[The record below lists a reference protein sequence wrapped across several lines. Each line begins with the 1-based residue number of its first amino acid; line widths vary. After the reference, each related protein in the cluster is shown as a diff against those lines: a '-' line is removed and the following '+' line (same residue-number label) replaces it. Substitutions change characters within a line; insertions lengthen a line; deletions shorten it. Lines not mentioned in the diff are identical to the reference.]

1 MAESAQLDHDKEPVS
16 LSRSR
21 NMAAIKERATSPE
34 LEVRRI
40 LHRHGFR
47 YRLHRR
53 DLPDTVHRS
62 VLGINYAGAP
72 LPNWLSAFCLD
83 SGL

>member
-21 NMAAIKERATSPE
+21 NMAAIRGRDTSPE

-40 LHRHGFR
+40 PHRHGFR
-47 YRLHRR
+47 LRLHRR

-62 VLGINYAGAP
+62 VLGINYVGAR
-72 LPNWLSAFCLD
+72 LPNWRGAFCLD
-83 SGL
+83 SVL